1 VLLWKAQLII
11 PLPVIY
17 IGNSITEYKGTARL
31 LGATLDQNLSWIPH
45 VKEVIKNVAKNIEP
59 PEEIQVST
67 QTWVRV
73 FFFYVKVIQPNR
85 TRCLSGLGLVR
96 QSYLKY

>member
-1 VLLWKAQLII
+1 M
-11 PLPVIY
+11 
-17 IGNSITEYKGTARL
+17 
-31 LGATLDQNLSWIPH
+31 
-45 VKEVIKNVAKNIEP
+45 KEVIKNVAKNIEP

-67 QTWVRV
+67 GPDIGASLS
-73 FFFYVKVIQPNR
+73 FYVKVIQSNR